1 MSNADNST
9 AGVKN
14 ISITGVAA
22 QDFQKTKGTRR
33 RRGKKYGGGNEDH
46 SDSSVTLLS
55 VGKSVGGSAMQPIHT
70 TTSTI
75 TPTSTSTSTSTSTPT
90 HTQFIQK
97 NNLPPDP
104 STVQQPQQG
113 GIQTKLVLNPPK
125 RRETRL
131 LLKGPKTFQ
140 QQQQQHQEKPTRK
153 NVRKITLGLRGLTV
167 KINRAKRLHKKV
179 GDMKKDDVR
188 KLLIEKGILKAGK
201 KDPPEALMRQMYSDY
216 LILTSKGL

>member
-1 MSNADNST
+1 MSISDNSP

-33 RRGKKYGGGNEDH
+33 RRGKKYGGGTEDH

-55 VGKSVGGSAMQPIHT
+55 VGKSAVGGSAAVLPT
-70 TTSTI
+70 TTPTT
-75 TPTSTSTSTSTSTPT
+75 TPTP
-90 HTQFIQK
+90 TQFIQK

-104 STVQQPQQG
+104 STVQQPQPQQG

-131 LLKGPKTFQ
+131 LLKGPKTP
-140 QQQQQHQEKPTRK
+140 QQQQHQEKPTRK

-201 KDPPEALMRQMYSDY
+201 KEPPEALMRQMYSDY